1 MALLTPRVAQ
11 EIAEMH
17 VFSELLKRGLP
28 VYRAVGDDDTTA
40 LARHSG
46 GDVLELKIRTN
57 REGEDGE
64 SSVFRAAEYRPDRLS
79 FVACVFVED

>member
-1 MALLTPRVAQ
+1 MALLTPKVAQ
-11 EIAEMH
+11 EIAELH
-17 VFSELLKRGLP
+17 VFSELLKQGLP

-57 REGEDGE
+57 CEGEDGE
-64 SSVFRAAEYRPDRLS
+64 SSVFKAAESRPDRLS
-79 FVACVFVED
+79 FVVCVFVED